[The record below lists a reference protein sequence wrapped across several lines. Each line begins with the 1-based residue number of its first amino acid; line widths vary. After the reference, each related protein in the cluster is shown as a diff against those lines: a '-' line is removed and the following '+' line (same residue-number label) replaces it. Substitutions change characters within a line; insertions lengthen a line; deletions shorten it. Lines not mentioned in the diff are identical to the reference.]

1 MDIGALF
8 ALLFTGMIVKNV
20 ILYQFLGVCSF
31 FGVSKKTSNALGMG
45 FSVIVVMM
53 ISTMITWLLYTF
65 LLVPFNLEFLNT
77 ISFIIVIASIVQI
90 VEIIIK
96 KFSSGLYN
104 ALGVYLPLI
113 TTNCA
118 VLGIALLNIKNNY
131 NLVESIFYTLGASL
145 GFLIVLVLYSAIR
158 EKLSLLPV
166 PKAFKGLPVALIAAS
181 IMSVAF
187 IGLTGIL

>member
-1 MDIGALF
+1 MEIGTLF

-20 ILYQFLGVCSF
+20 VLSQFLGMCSF

-45 FSVIVVMM
+45 FAVIVVMM
-53 ISTMITWLLYTF
+53 ISTTITWLLYTF
-65 LLVPFNLEFLNT
+65 LFVPFNLEFLNT
-77 ISFIIVIASIVQI
+77 IAFIIVIASIVQI
-90 VEIIIK
+90 VEMIIK
-96 KFSSGLYN
+96 KFSPGLYK

-118 VLGIALLNIKNNY
+118 VLGIALLNIQNNY
-131 NLVESIFYTLGASL
+131 NLGESLFYTLGASL

-158 EKLSLLPV
+158 EKLDLLPV
-166 PKAFKGLPVALIAAS
+166 PKAFKGLPVALMAAS

-187 IGLTGIL
+187 MGLAGIL